1 MGIVTL
7 IGMMNAAIVM
17 RNAETVYANAHMDI
31 MQNMESAV
39 SITISFYHE
48 CTICCPAFITSYTE
62 ALINV
67 RVNLNIPAQ
76 GLAQHGLVLKRD

>member
-39 SITISFYHE
+39 SIMIL
-48 CTICCPAFITSYTE
+48 FIMN
-62 ALINV
+62 ALYV
-67 RVNLNIPAQ
+67 
-76 GLAQHGLVLKRD
+76 VLPLSLHTLKL